1 MQVKTEQL
9 IRQQEI
15 MKALGFYHG
24 KIEGIWGPKSIDAKK
39 KFEASPTFSPGI
51 PKNGMPFADHGPYP
65 ANIMLDHATGL
76 LDHPQALAAREA
88 AKAQAQPEVKAE
100 AAPVAEKP
108 AAPAQPAPTKK

>member
-15 MKALGFYHG
+15 MKVLGFYHG
-24 KIEGIWGPKSIDAKK
+24 EIEGVWGPKSIDAKK

-65 ANIMLDHATGL
+65 ANITLDYATGL

-88 AKAQAQPEVKAE
+88 AAKSAVVE
-100 AAPVAEKP
+100 AAIP
-108 AAPAQPAPTKK
+108 APAPVEKVLPQFTAKK